1 MSNII
6 GSPFDTF
13 VKDQIDLRQQT
24 LGKSKNIDY
33 DALRYYTTKT
43 PWLRLASSI
52 NVEATTVN
60 GAEDP
65 TSVYN
70 RLLLAGFSEDQIR
83 GENLSRNLIL
93 QGGVVSVNKPKDE
106 NGNDIDGESLQF
118 SGQKFGLS
126 PNLDSNSIFEGAYGF
141 GGVGERGFVPMPGI
155 TSATTQYYN
164 NGALSKATVNIKCF
178 NRAQFALLD
187 ALYLRPGY
195 TLLLEFGWS
204 VYLSNN
210 SFGGISTFPSFKTD
224 PLEFLLDPEAFS
236 SNYKPSQY
244 SMQSLINLEREKY
257 SGNYEAVYGKVTNFK
272 WSVDNDG
279 VYNCSIDLIGVG
291 SILESLKLNVIKI
304 TKSTTQKT
312 KDSGFK
318 SEYQSKDEW
327 IEELFGSG
335 LNQISRALNDE
346 YTTKFPT
353 FTEFV
358 KQVQRSKTAKKY
370 YFKNGSGGS
379 AVAKEAESTKAWTNF
394 KEEIN
399 QRYEAY
405 KTGVDEAADAQQQN
419 DDNNPLIANK
429 DTTILNNI
437 FYQTYQTLDSIKDGG
452 VQFSKNT
459 IPSMKNAGMII
470 PNTYNGEIL
479 IPGQGQSSTSAFIK
493 FAYLLQI
500 IEKKCNLFSSINNG
514 TPLMKFDFQYN
525 NMEEDENYMA
535 IIPPNVSTNPQKC
548 AVPYASAVIKG
559 IVDKDQLYSTY
570 ISEGKVEEGVKI
582 DFKTDTDLN
591 KSMVENSGFIVE
603 GNPYVGRLGNVM
615 INLRFAAQALSEAPR
630 DEDGGV
636 AVISYLQTI
645 LQGINSSMGSIN
657 NFMVVNDESSGYIR
671 IYDESPM
678 PNIIPSIEDDK
689 LSTINIFG
697 MPQSEKEFVDLEDG
711 EFSTVKF
718 GSFVTNIGLDA
729 EIPQNFSTLVSIGS
743 QNSGGNTLQGNA
755 YSFNTYNRGLVDRII
770 PTKSSK
776 PTSDKPNP
784 IVEISTIFREKLI
797 GPFEE
802 VYLEGKSYNFHP
814 DVTGN
819 FTENYTTYIKLV
831 QGLAAQ
837 FNRIPKPF
845 FLPFNLNIEMEGLS
859 GMRLFEK
866 FRVTD
871 DILPPSYAKDS
882 VDIIV
887 KGINHNID
895 VQSWKTTLDTLSVPR
910 FKEDIIVSDSGSKS
924 TSDLSKRI
932 EATTEDPIVPDS
944 NKDQIVRLRLTR
956 LVDNGYQTLGLME
969 VLAENGDT
977 LYTLTTA
984 ELPYNDN
991 INNDS
996 CIPLGTYTIVSRN
1009 SPKYKNHFLVSELT
1023 KNKGKVGTVGEGALS
1038 TPLGP
1043 AVNDARNNTAP
1054 RADVLIHEAPSAKN
1068 NDGSNWLLGCIAPGF
1083 TFNINQS
1090 GPKGNPRGTGP
1101 AYGRDGRSHKQ
1112 SRLAVEKILKT
1123 LWNVGEDPMFKMEI
1137 VALGGGVDGKPVHTD
1152 FYNDPVVRDKITQ
1165 LEDFEGS
1172 FDSIL

>member
-6 GSPFDTF
+6 GSPFDRF
-13 VKDQIDLRQQT
+13 VKDQIDLRQKT
-24 LGKSKNIDY
+24 LGKSQNIDY

-52 NVEATTVN
+52 NVEATTIN

-93 QGGVVSVNKPKDE
+93 QGGVVSVNKPTDE
-106 NGNDIDGESLQF
+106 NGVDVEGRNLQF
-118 SGQKFGLS
+118 NGQKFGLS

-187 ALYLRPGY
+187 ALYMRPGY

-204 VYLSNN
+204 VYLEAN
-210 SFGGISTFPSFKTD
+210 SFGMISQFPSFKTD

-236 SNYKPSQY
+236 SDYKPSQY
-244 SMQSLINLEREKY
+244 SMQKIINKERAKY

-312 KDSGFK
+312 KDSGFT
-318 SEYQSKDEW
+318 SVYQSKDEW
-327 IEELFGSG
+327 IEELFGSN

-370 YFKNGSGGS
+370 YYKNGTGGS
-379 AVAKEAESTKAWTNF
+379 AVIKEAESTKAWTNF

-405 KTGVDEAADAQQQN
+405 KTGVDEAANAQQQN

-452 VQFSKNT
+452 VQFSKNK

-500 IEKKCNLFSSINNG
+500 IENKCNLFSSINEG
-514 TPLMKFDFQYN
+514 TALMKFDFQYN

-535 IIPPNVSTNPQKC
+535 IIPPNISTNPQKC

-559 IVDKDQLYSTY
+559 IVDQDQLYSIY
-570 ISEGKVEEGVKI
+570 RQQGKDVVGSKL
-582 DFKTDTDLN
+582 DFKTNTDLN

-657 NFMVVNDESSGYIR
+657 NFMVVNDESSGYIK

-678 PNIIPSIEDDK
+678 PNVTPSIEDDE

-697 MPQSEKEFVDLEDG
+697 MPQSQKEFTDEDG
-711 EFSTVKF
+711 VTSTVKL

-770 PTKSSK
+770 PTKTAK
-776 PTSDKPNP
+776 PTSEEPNP
-784 IVEISTIFREKLI
+784 IVEIQTIFREKLI

-837 FNRIPKPF
+837 FNKIPKPF

-866 FRVTD
+866 FQVTD

-887 KGINHNID
+887 KGINHNVD

-910 FKEDIIVSDSGSKS
+910 FKEDIIVSPSGSKA

-932 EATTEDPIVPDS
+932 EATTEDPIVPAS

-969 VLAENGDT
+969 VLAENGGT
-977 LYTLTTA
+977 LYTLTTC
-984 ELPYNDN
+984 ELPYNGN
-991 INNDS
+991 KNNDS
-996 CIPLGTYTIVSRN
+996 CIPLGTYTISSRN
-1009 SPKYKNHFLVSELT
+1009 EGKYKKHFVISELT
-1023 KNKGKVGTVGEGALS
+1023 KDLKAPLS
-1038 TPLGP
+1038 YPLGP
-1043 AVNDARNNTAP
+1043 AVNDSRNNKDP
-1054 RADVLIHEAPSAKN
+1054 RTDVLIHEAPSAKN
-1068 NDGSNWLLGCIAPGF
+1068 NNGSNWLLGCIAPGF
-1083 TFNINQS
+1083 TFNTNQS

-1101 AYGRDGRSHKQ
+1101 AYGRNGPSHKE
-1112 SRLAVEKILKT
+1112 SRQAVEKL
-1123 LWNVGEDPMFKMEI
+1123 LGSLYNVGEDPMFKMEI

-1152 FYNDPVVRDKITQ
+1152 FYNDPIVRDKITQ
-1165 LEDFEGS
+1165 LEAFEGS
-1172 FDSIL
+1172 FDSLKL